1 MREFGSD
8 FHFIDTFDSGR
19 AHLTDVFRGATLLAD
34 GRQCIVALIRQ
45 YGWKRLWMP
54 DYFCYE
60 VIDTIKEQTGI
71 KVIYYA
77 DSPLD
82 ECKVEKLAYE
92 EGDVLLRM
100 NFFGMRGQRSNKN
113 VPCPVIEDHSHDPFG
128 HWALYS
134 DADWCISSIR
144 KILPLPE
151 GGMMWSPKGYRLT
164 IDLQPS
170 EENEQIAA
178 TRWVGMEMKTDYLKG
193 EEVSKEEFRKRYT
206 ETEEFFDRAEPSK
219 IDERSKD
226 AVSKKLDI
234 NLWQGAKRKNW
245 MLLKSLVNQDSCTV
259 MIPEDESCTAFS
271 LTLLTES
278 KAQRDALRQR
288 LIEACVYPAILW
300 VVPDSASENSRDFS
314 ERMLSIHCDGRY
326 TEEDVR
332 QLAGILNKVIEE
344 TR

>member
-1 MREFGSD
+1 MKEFGSD
-8 FHFIDTFDSGR
+8 FHFIDTYNSGR
-19 AHLTDVFRGATLLAD
+19 AHLTDVFRNAILLAD
-34 GRQCIVALIRQ
+34 GRQCIVVLIRQ
-45 YGWKRLWMP
+45 YGWKRIWMP

-71 KVIYYA
+71 EVMFYE
-77 DSPLD
+77 DNPLH
-82 ECKVEKLAYE
+82 EGQVENLPFE

-100 NFFGMRGQRSNKN
+100 NFFGMRGQRYNKKIKY
-113 VPCPVIEDHSHDPFG
+113 PVIEDHTHDPYG

-151 GGMMWSPKGYRLT
+151 GGMMWSPKGHKLT
-164 IDLQPS
+164 VEIQPTD
-170 EENEQIAA
+170 ENERIAT
-178 TRWVGMEMKTDYLKG
+178 TRWEGMEMKTAYLRG
-193 EEVSKEEFRKRYT
+193 ETVSKDEFRRRYT
-206 ETEEFFDRAEPSK
+206 ETEEFFDRVEPAV
-219 IDERSKD
+219 IDSRSCD
-226 AVSKKLDI
+226 VVSKKLDI

-245 MLLKSLVNQDSCTV
+245 LLLRGLVNQDFCKV
-259 MIPEDESCTAFS
+259 MIPEDEFCTAFS
-271 LTLLTES
+271 LILRMES
-278 KAQRDALRQR
+278 KEQRDVLRKR

-300 VVPDSASENSRDFS
+300 SVPENASESSKDFS

-332 QLAGILNKVIEE
+332 QLAGLLNKAIEE